1 MEEMLPIKEKN
12 YSRGSK
18 EIITEKLCVL
28 LDRCNVSDRDAVRI
42 IAAAAEALDANL
54 QELSLSRTTVRARR
68 QKFREQRANI
78 IKNRFQNSDFSN
90 AVLHWDGKLVSH
102 SSNKDAER
110 LAVLISCG
118 DEEQLIGVPEI
129 ENSKGLSQAKAVF
142 SEINKWGAAEKIEA
156 MCFDTTAA
164 NTGCWKG
171 TCTLLE
177 QYFEKHLL
185 YLACRHHIL
194 ELLLK
199 AVFESKFG
207 ATTGPQPE
215 MFKKF
220 QMKWPVIDK
229 KQYKFGIEDLLVK
242 IHFSDLEEISG
253 FLLNQLEQK
262 HPRENY
268 KEFLQFKL
276 STDFLKSDPSM
287 WEQDLSFLKGKN
299 IVRNLRVVND
309 TAERGVKLIQD
320 YSNTI
325 RKDEKQKQYLLQ
337 IISECR
343 KIYPDVRKSSL
354 EKPLPST

>member
-1 MEEMLPIKEKN
+1 M
-12 YSRGSK
+12 
-18 EIITEKLCVL
+18 
-28 LDRCNVSDRDAVRI
+28 
-42 IAAAAEALDANL
+42 
-54 QELSLSRTTVRARR
+54 
-68 QKFREQRANI
+68 
-78 IKNRFQNSDFSN
+78 
-90 AVLHWDGKLVSH
+90 
-102 SSNKDAER
+102 
-110 LAVLISCG
+110 
-118 DEEQLIGVPEI
+118 
-129 ENSKGLSQAKAVF
+129 ENSNGLAQAKAVF

-156 MCFDTTAA
+156 MCFNTTAA

-220 QMKWPVIDK
+220 QMKWPVLDK

-262 HPRENY
+262 HPREDY
-268 KEFLQFKL
+268 KEFLL
-276 STDFLKSDPSM
+276 LCLIFLGRVSPDKI
-287 WEQDLSFLKGKN
+287 SFRAPGA
-299 IVRNLRVVND
+299 IHHARWM
-309 TAERGVKLIQD
+309 AI
-320 YSNTI
+320 YS
-325 RKDEKQKQYLLQ
+325 L
-337 IISECR
+337 
-343 KIYPDVRKSSL
+343 KIYIFRQEFSLTPSELESIRSLCIFILKIYVKHWFTAPDAATAPNNDL
-354 EKPLPST
+354 QL

>member
-1 MEEMLPIKEKN
+1 MEKTLPIKENN

-18 EIITEKLCVL
+18 EIITEKLYVL

-42 IAAAAEALDANL
+42 IAAEALDANL

-68 QKFREQRANI
+68 QMFREQKANI
-78 IKNRFQNSDFSN
+78 IKNRFQNSHFSN
-90 AVLHWDGKLVSH
+90 AVLLWDGKLVSH

-129 ENSKGLSQAKAVF
+129 ENSKRLSQAKAVF
-142 SEINKWGAAEKIEA
+142 SEINKWGAAEKNRGDVFRHYCCEYR
-156 MCFDTTAA
+156 
-164 NTGCWKG
+164 
-171 TCTLLE
+171 LLE
-177 QYFEKHLL
+177 RHVYFITTLFPKKHLL

-229 KQYKFGIEDLLVK
+229 NQYKFGIEDLLVK

-253 FLLNQLEQK
+253 FLLDQLEQK
-262 HPRENY
+262 HPREDY
-268 KEFLQFKL
+268 KEYLQL
-276 STDFLKSDPSM
+276 
-287 WEQDLSFLKGKN
+287 
-299 IVRNLRVVND
+299 
-309 TAERGVKLIQD
+309 
-320 YSNTI
+320 
-325 RKDEKQKQYLLQ
+325 
-337 IISECR
+337 C
-343 KIYPDVRKSSL
+343 
-354 EKPLPST
+354 